1 LLQINF
7 ALKERKC
14 RFHDLMDTSDDN
26 FYQDLPLD
34 GRNYRFCRFQFQH
47 RFYDFVLFY
56 SKKIKMRF
64 LCFNS
69 FVDSMKILLDPIFR
83 SNEHSLLASCPT
95 NLKVIIISPEILKL
109 PSHQKLIIFMTPR
122 CPLFQLRRL
131 SLIICEKLTPTP
143 QSIVSCIYKQ
153 KHKVAV

>member
-1 LLQINF
+1 MIIFINIYRLMSETIDF
-7 ALKERKC
+7 ADSNIDSNIE
-14 RFHDLMDTSDDN
+14 TN
-26 FYQDLPLD
+26 T
-34 GRNYRFCRFQFQH
+34 
-47 RFYDFVLFY
+47 FVE
-56 SKKIKMRF
+56 
-64 LCFNS
+64 
-69 FVDSMKILLDPIFR
+69 SMKILLDPIFR

-143 QSIVSCIYKQ
+143 QSIVSCIY
-153 KHKVAV
+153 